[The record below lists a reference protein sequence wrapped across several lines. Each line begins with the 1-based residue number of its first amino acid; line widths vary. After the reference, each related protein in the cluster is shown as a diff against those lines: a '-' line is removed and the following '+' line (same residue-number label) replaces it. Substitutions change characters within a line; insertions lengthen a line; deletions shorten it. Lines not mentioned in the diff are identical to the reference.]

1 MVSTRQRQ
9 KPTGQGEP
17 AFCGGGSNN
26 PARLS
31 WTPEPVPPSGN
42 WRPAL
47 PRVRCV
53 RRACSASG
61 QGDCLGTHITGL
73 QVESAPTGGGLN
85 VPKGVQ
91 MGRLDWSQ
99 QRPDHVTRH
108 VFLHFSPFCSLRP
121 PSTFPP
127 PPLLYLPSHLSPRP
141 SHHPLF
147 CFSTLIGHQSNIYIF
162 ITRCAYSIDFCGHN
176 S

>member
-1 MVSTRQRQ
+1 MVSTSRDPQAPAETHRPGR
-9 KPTGQGEP
+9 PTGQGEP

-31 WTPEPVPPSGN
+31 WAPEPVLPSVN

-47 PRVRCV
+47 PRLRCE

-61 QGDCLGTHITGL
+61 RWNYLGTHITGL
-73 QVESAPTGGGLN
+73 QVESAPTARELN

-99 QRPDHVTRH
+99 QGPDHITRR
-108 VFLHFSPFCSLRP
+108 VFLHFSPFRSLRP
-121 PSTFPP
+121 PSTFP
-127 PPLLYLPSHLSPRP
+127 
-141 SHHPLF
+141 HPL
-147 CFSTLIGHQSNIYIF
+147 C
-162 ITRCAYSIDFCGHN
+162 SISLPVCLHAHHTIPCSVFPH
-176 S
+176 